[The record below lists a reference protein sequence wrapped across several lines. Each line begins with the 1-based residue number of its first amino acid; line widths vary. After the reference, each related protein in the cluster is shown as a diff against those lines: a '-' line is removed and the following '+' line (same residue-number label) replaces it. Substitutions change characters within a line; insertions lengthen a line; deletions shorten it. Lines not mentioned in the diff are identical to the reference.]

1 MKKEKSAQASMGG
14 GFMSKKKKQSNKQPQ
29 SEAEKR
35 VGYGDKKLEG
45 PDRPST

>member
-1 MKKEKSAQASMGG
+1 MA
-14 GFMSKKKKQSNKQPQ
+14 KKKQNKRPGQ
-29 SEAEKR
+29 SDAEKR